1 VKRVQFES
9 AEAAQARRLRQ
20 VRAAYESP
28 RRKAVLATA
37 VENLATIEAGK
48 GNARLAVHF
57 AIKEYNAVRRA
68 GSQRGK
74 GGGAKLH
81 ELAEIGKSQVLDF
94 TRAIWA
100 REVAAGHSEPNKDF
114 LLDELCGKDDVC
126 PFKGAKGKF
135 LSRESCRALITLAK
149 LREWYASK

>member
-1 VKRVQFES
+1 VPFES

-20 VRAAYESP
+20 VRAAYKSP
-28 RRKAVLATA
+28 RRKAVLAAA

-74 GGGAKLH
+74 GGGAELRR
-81 ELAEIGKSQVLDF
+81 LAEVGHKEMWAVADAFWKAQTDTGRQPTKDQV
-94 TRAIWA
+94 I
-100 REVAAGHSEPNKDF
+100 
-114 LLDELCGKDDVC
+114 DELRDKCSK
-126 PFKGAKGKF
+126 P
-135 LSRESCRALITLAK
+135 LSRERIGALISI
-149 LREWYASK
+149 RELKRRASA